1 MLKEAGHAVQ
11 LTYTDADLSCQ
22 LVTLEQALS
31 NTGSLAVAKRSRR
44 GRVVVRASHA
54 DTLADLKVRLY
65 EGLKVHP
72 LNMQCFVRGKAVAG
86 DRCTLHSLD
95 IASDDQVNIVRAGDA
110 DDYDVA
116 SVIAYKE
123 ALCSESMSALS
134 LARTS
139 RPHGKEHGFAHTA
152 LVSSIAIPSVYD
164 AST

>member
-1 MLKEAGHAVQ
+1 VQ
-11 LTYTDADLSCQ
+11 LIYTDADFSCQ

-44 GRVVVRASHA
+44 GRVVVHASHT

-72 LNMQCFVRGKAVAG
+72 LNMQCYVRGKTVTG
-86 DRCTLHSLD
+86 DQCTLQSLD
-95 IASDDQVNIVRAGDA
+95 IASDDQINIVKSGDA

-123 ALCSESMSALS
+123 AVCSKSMSAMC
-134 LARTS
+134 LARNS
-139 RPHGKEHGFAHTA
+139 RSHGKERGFAHTA
-152 LVSSIAIPSVYD
+152 LVSSVAIPSVHD
-164 AST
+164 TGST